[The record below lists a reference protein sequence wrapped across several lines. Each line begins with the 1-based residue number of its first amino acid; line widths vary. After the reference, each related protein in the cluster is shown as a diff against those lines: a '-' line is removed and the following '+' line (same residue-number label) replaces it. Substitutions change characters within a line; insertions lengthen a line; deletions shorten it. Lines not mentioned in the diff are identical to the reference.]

1 MSQEIG
7 KDQVGVRFE
16 GNHWLEWND
25 DLIVNSDIQHVKLE
39 LEKLHEEVGWSG
51 DSNVECAD
59 RKATQS
65 EENSAGEDFQG
76 VLESVLGEEEAVQL
90 TTQDNV
96 ADGVKLGGAARQL
109 ITVAIEYK
117 RLCKEQNQKNE
128 TARALVVKSDISH
141 LQCHVQHSN
150 PAWVFAKR
158 SPSTSLKILNGFID
172 YDAVFRERILKIHI
186 TSQKFAYKC
195 IKIIKY
201 LFDQKSI
208 SSKYLTLKCLNKLP
222 KQRYGDL
229 VKSVRIYYALN
240 TQKRLTCKR
249 LKKLLTNFEVREEQQ
264 DREFGERV
272 EDAVASK
279 SVAVANAVSI
289 SVQGDVVL
297 FANQKNEQINNQHQS
312 IDDA

>member
-16 GNHWLEWND
+16 GNHWLEWNI
-25 DLIVNSDIQHVKLE
+25 DLIVNADIQKHVSDMLTQRAKDRLKTLMTRDQIVELE
-39 LEKLHEEVGWSG
+39 LGKLHEEVGWSG

-65 EENSAGEDFQG
+65 EENSAGEDSQG

-96 ADGVKLGGAARQL
+96 ADGVKLGGAARQQ
-109 ITVAIEYK
+109 ITATIEYK
-117 RLCKEQNQKNE
+117 RLCKVQHRKNE
-128 TARALVVKSDISH
+128 TARA
-141 LQCHVQHSN
+141 
-150 PAWVFAKR
+150 
-158 SPSTSLKILNGFID
+158 
-172 YDAVFRERILKIHI
+172 ILKIHI

-195 IKIIKY
+195 IKIIKH
-201 LFDQKSI
+201 LFNQKSI
-208 SSKYLTLKCLNKLP
+208 SSKCLTLKCLNKLP

-264 DREFGERV
+264 DSEFGERV
-272 EDAVASK
+272 EEAVASQ